1 MLKFSTSAITE
12 FKNKGS
18 RKYSA
23 PGSRN
28 KEIKYVS
35 VNGVK
40 CKYEDKAT
48 QKSNKSIATSIKK
61 TSSRIAQM
69 NLTDW
74 LEYEQ
79 RYTNLVRRDLSI
91 R

>member
-1 MLKFSTSAITE
+1 MLKISPSAIVA
-12 FKNKGS
+12 FKTKSSGKS
-18 RKYSA
+18 RT

-28 KEIKYVS
+28 KEVQYVN

-40 CKYEDKAT
+40 YKYEDKAT
-48 QKSNKSIATSIKK
+48 QKSNKSIAKSIKK